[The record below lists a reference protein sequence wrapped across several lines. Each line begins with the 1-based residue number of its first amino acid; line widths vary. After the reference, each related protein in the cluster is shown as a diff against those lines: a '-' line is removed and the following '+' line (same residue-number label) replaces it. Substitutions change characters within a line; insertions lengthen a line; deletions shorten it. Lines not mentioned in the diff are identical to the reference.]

1 MRVLGLK
8 TAVVE
13 IHQAIMQGKRQN
25 LPSPFFF
32 MVGAGISQPPL
43 PLAAEIQT
51 SCQLEAQV
59 YGKDKPP
66 DKDSLIDTY
75 SYWFEQAY
83 PNAENRQLYL
93 RSLMEKA
100 FISRANFRLAHLMLE
115 NSVTNLV
122 VTTNFDDFLSRAL
135 ALFGRR
141 HIVCDHTKTL
151 ARIDLRSSDVQ
162 IIHIHGSYWFYD
174 CCNLQE
180 EILNRA
186 KGSSATSFTML
197 STLDD
202 ILRAHSPLVVGY
214 SGWEGDVFMDAL
226 RRRLS
231 EPLRTNLYWF
241 CHKRHDLERL
251 PEWLKANPNVC
262 AVVPEAPEPVV
273 APTAGKE
280 GLARPNPSGER
291 EEPVLKASHVFD
303 ELILRLKLESPQ
315 LTKDPLGFFAAQLRD
330 SLLGENPDESEN
342 DVYAIRSVIDRLV
355 RIRDQEQA
363 LPPPSREE
371 TALESFRNAIRQSDR
386 REAIRLAEKIPTG
399 ALSPE
404 QLGEV
409 ISALDD
415 ATSALSDNSEEQL
428 KAYDLILAMANRL
441 EALRGPELFTKKLV
455 AKTLLSKAFTLGAL
469 GHSKEAIRACDETLE
484 RFDGGS
490 DPAFQETIAK
500 ALGRKA
506 YNLGNLE
513 LHAEAIGVWEEVV
526 RRFGEAVEPG
536 IREQVAKSLINKGV
550 VLSRL
555 NRGVE
560 AVAAYDDML
569 ARSSGAAEPAIRT
582 EIARALYGKGFA
594 LNEVN
599 RHVEA
604 IAAYDELLLQFG
616 DATEPALRKLIAD
629 GMLNKGAS
637 LNALGRVEE
646 AVKVYSVL
654 LSRFE
659 DDTDPKL
666 QLTVAKAMIN
676 SGDLLAFLQR
686 KEEAI
691 SCYDNVMLRFGDAT
705 EPELRDQVSKAKA
718 GKAVVS

>member
-13 IHQAIMQGKRQN
+13 IHQAIMQGKRQK

-32 MVGAGISQPPL
+32 MVGAGISHPPL

-66 DKDSLIDTY
+66 EKDSLIDTY

-241 CHKRHDLERL
+241 CHKRRDVERL

-262 AVVPEAPEPVV
+262 AVAPEAPEPVV
-273 APTAGKE
+273 GPAGKE
-280 GLARPNPSGER
+280 GLPNPSGKR
-291 EEPVLKASHVFD
+291 EEPVLKASAVFD
-303 ELILRLKLESPQ
+303 EMILRLKLESPQ

-355 RIRDQEQA
+355 RIRDQEKA
-363 LPPPSREE
+363 LPPPSQVE

-386 REAIRLAEKIPTG
+386 REAIRLAGKIPTN
-399 ALSPE
+399 ALGPE

-415 ATSALSDNSEEQL
+415 AASALNGNSEEQL

-441 EALRGPELFTKKLV
+441 EAGRGAELSTKKLV
-455 AKTLLSKAFTLGAL
+455 AKTLVGKAFTLAAL
-469 GHSKEAIRACDETLE
+469 GRSEEAIRASDEALR
-484 RFDGGS
+484 RFDGES
-490 DPAFQETIAK
+490 DPTFREHIAK
-500 ALGRKA
+500 ALGRKG
-506 YNLGNLE
+506 YNLIVLNRY
-513 LHAEAIGVWEEVV
+513 AEGIGVCNEVV
-526 RRFGEAVEPG
+526 RRFAELGEPA
-536 IREQVAKSLINKGV
+536 IREQVAKALLNKGV
-550 VLSRL
+550 ALDRL
-555 NRGVE
+555 NR
-560 AVAAYDDML
+560 
-569 ARSSGAAEPAIRT
+569 R
-582 EIARALYGKGFA
+582 
-594 LNEVN
+594 
-599 RHVEA
+599 VEA
-604 IAAYDELLLQFG
+604 IAAYDDMLVRFSTASEPPIHELIATVLYSKGFSLNEIRRHEESIAVNDELLRQFG
-616 DATEPALRKLIAD
+616 DAADPALRKLVAD
-629 GMLNKGAS
+629 GLLNKGVA
-637 LNALGRVEE
+637 LNALRRYEE
-646 AVKVYSVL
+646 AVAANSEL
-654 LSRFE
+654 LRRFGDSAE
-659 DDTDPKL
+659 PEL
-666 QLTVAKAMIN
+666 RGAIGKAMVNNGNI
-676 SGDLLAFLQR
+676 LVFLKR

-691 SCYDNVMLRFGDAT
+691 ALYDQVVLRFGEAT
-705 EPELRDQVSKAKA
+705 EPELGDLVARAKA
-718 GKAVVS
+718 GKATVS